1 MSSQQRRRLFI
12 DRPIQTA
19 LLLRATS
26 YWAVCLLVQVLMIV
40 FFSVVTSAP
49 DRFYARI
56 DELWTH
62 LQLSIIAAVLVLPLL
77 LFDIVKLSHRWVGPV
92 HRLRTSLQALS
103 RGEPV
108 TPIRLREGDFWQ
120 ELAGDFNVVAA
131 ELSQHRGQEASVS
144 AGAPTVPVKSLESAR
159 SA

>member
-108 TPIRLREGDFWQ
+108 TPIRFREGDFWQ